1 MTVQVGS
8 EAPFQFKQFS
18 IAQEKCAM
26 KVGTDGVLLGAWTDV
41 DGIGK
46 ILDIGTGSGL
56 IAVMLAQRTGEN
68 TQIHGVEID
77 NDAFLQAK
85 SNMENS
91 PWSSRL
97 EAIHMAIQDFA
108 NTASWQYDLIVSNP
122 PFFSGG
128 TFSDNQDRA
137 SVRHTVKLP
146 HGDLLLA
153 AKKLLL
159 PSGKF
164 CVILPF
170 IEGLRFA
177 ELAENYGFYCTR
189 QTEVKPRADKPVERL
204 LLQFEQSEV
213 TCETD
218 SLNIHDTEGTYSWK
232 YVQLTGDFYLKM

>member
-85 SNMENS
+85 SNIRPGAAGS
-91 PWSSRL
+91 KPSTWLSR
-97 EAIHMAIQDFA
+97 
-108 NTASWQYDLIVSNP
+108 
-122 PFFSGG
+122 
-128 TFSDNQDRA
+128 
-137 SVRHTVKLP
+137 
-146 HGDLLLA
+146 
-153 AKKLLL
+153 
-159 PSGKF
+159 
-164 CVILPF
+164 ILQIMP
-170 IEGLRFA
+170 
-177 ELAENYGFYCTR
+177 
-189 QTEVKPRADKPVERL
+189 
-204 LLQFEQSEV
+204 
-213 TCETD
+213 
-218 SLNIHDTEGTYSWK
+218 
-232 YVQLTGDFYLKM
+232 TGSTI